1 MKNKIQKNL
10 KKFLNFKNGFFL
22 EVGSYDGLLFSN
34 TLDLEINLNWRG
46 ILIEPD
52 FNQYIKCV
60 KNRPNTIVVNAALVS
75 GGGAFSKK
83 NNKVLFPE
91 RSSLMA
97 KIKQENIFNL
107 FRLFFRKLTYVN
119 SISLGSLLSNLDIT
133 KIDFFS
139 LDVEGNELEVLK
151 GINFNDVD
159 IKYICIEI
167 WNKEKIKIF
176 DFLEKNNYS
185 FIKDLSEFNKQNY
198 PNWSGDHH
206 DYLFKKNI

>member
-1 MKNKIQKNL
+1 
-10 KKFLNFKNGFFL
+10 
-22 EVGSYDGLLFSN
+22 
-34 TLDLEINLNWRG
+34 
-46 ILIEPD
+46 
-52 FNQYIKCV
+52 
-60 KNRPNTIVVNAALVS
+60 
-75 GGGAFSKK
+75 
-83 NNKVLFPE
+83 
-91 RSSLMA
+91 MA

-167 WNKEKIKIF
+167 WNKEKKKYLIF
-176 DFLEKNNYS
+176 
-185 FIKDLSEFNKQNY
+185 
-198 PNWSGDHH
+198 
-206 DYLFKKNI
+206 

>member
-1 MKNKIQKNL
+1 
-10 KKFLNFKNGFFL
+10 
-22 EVGSYDGLLFSN
+22 V
-34 TLDLEINLNWRG
+34 
-46 ILIEPD
+46 
-52 FNQYIKCV
+52 
-60 KNRPNTIVVNAALVS
+60 
-75 GGGAFSKK
+75 GGAFSKK
-83 NNKVLFPE
+83 NNKVLFPV
-91 RSSLMA
+91 RSSSMA

-167 WNKEKIKIF
+167 WNKEKKKIF
-176 DFLEKNNYS
+176 DFLEKNNYL
-185 FIKDLSEFNKQNY
+185 FIKDLSEFNKQDY

-206 DYLFKKNI
+206 DYMFKKNI

>member
-1 MKNKIQKNL
+1 M
-10 KKFLNFKNGFFL
+10 
-22 EVGSYDGLLFSN
+22 
-34 TLDLEINLNWRG
+34 
-46 ILIEPD
+46 
-52 FNQYIKCV
+52 
-60 KNRPNTIVVNAALVS
+60 
-75 GGGAFSKK
+75 GGAFSKK
-83 NNKVLFPE
+83 NNKVLFPV
-91 RSSLMA
+91 RSSSMA

-167 WNKEKIKIF
+167 WNKEKKKIF
-176 DFLEKNNYS
+176 DFLEKNNYL
-185 FIKDLSEFNKQNY
+185 FIKDLSEFNKQDY

-206 DYLFKKNI
+206 DYMFKKNI

>member
-1 MKNKIQKNL
+1 MENKIQKNL

-22 EVGSYDGLLFSN
+22 EVGAYDGLLFSN
-34 TLDLEINLNWRG
+34 TVDLEINLNWRG

-60 KNRPNTIVVNAALVS
+60 KNRPNSIVVNAALVS
-75 GGGAFSKK
+75 GGGGSKK

-97 KIKQENIFNL
+97 KIEQENIFNL

-167 WNKEKIKIF
+167 WNKEKEKIF
-176 DFLEKNNYS
+176 NFLEKNNYL
-185 FIKDLSEFNKQNY
+185 FIKDLSEFNKQDY

-206 DYLFKKNI
+206 DYMFKKNI